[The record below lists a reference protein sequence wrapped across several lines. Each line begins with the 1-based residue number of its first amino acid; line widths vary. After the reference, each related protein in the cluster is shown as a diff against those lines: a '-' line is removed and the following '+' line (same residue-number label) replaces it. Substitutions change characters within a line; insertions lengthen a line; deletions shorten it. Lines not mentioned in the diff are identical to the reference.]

1 MEVPMADTSH
11 GQTSP
16 WIAFLAGA
24 VVMLAVALL
33 VFGWLRGER
42 VAEGVVLSLRDAPH
56 LPRLPP
62 LPDAPRLPGPPIP
75 QPR

>member
-1 MEVPMADTSH
+1 MADTSH

-33 VFGWLRGER
+33 VFGWQRGER
-42 VAEGVVLSLRDAPH
+42 AAEAVVLSLRAAPH
-56 LPRLPP
+56 LPRM
-62 LPDAPRLPGPPIP
+62 PRLPDSPRIPEAPIP
-75 QPR
+75 QPK

>member
-1 MEVPMADTSH
+1 MAETSH

-42 VAEGVVLSLRDAPH
+42 AVEGLVLSLRDAPH
-56 LPRLPP
+56 LPHLPQ
-62 LPDAPRLPGPPIP
+62 LPDAPRLPGAPVP
-75 QPR
+75 QPK

>member
-1 MEVPMADTSH
+1 MAETSH
-11 GQTSP
+11 GHTSA

-33 VFGWLRGER
+33 AFGWLRGER
-42 VAEGVVLSLRDAPH
+42 AAQGVVLSLRDAPH

-62 LPDAPRLPGPPIP
+62 LPDAPRLPGAPIP
-75 QPR
+75 QPQ